1 MARICR
7 PWSSTLCSLLIN
19 TASSYNN
26 SEEPE
31 ESYKAVQMRYPPEH
45 QKHQQDVNDAKS
57 SSQDGRSRVHVELQV
72 YELDRDA
79 VLTDEW
85 QAGLQSWET

>member
-19 TASSYNN
+19 IVSSYNN
-26 SEEPE
+26 SE

-45 QKHQQDVNDAKS
+45 QEHQQDVDDAES

-79 VLTDEW
+79 VLTDE
-85 QAGLQSWET
+85 